1 MLSGDDIRARS
12 APSPAVLL
20 NTVSSLSSRQRI
32 APDTGHMPTVPVAA
46 TSPFPSVAPVTV
58 SFATHGNAYA
68 PSVVIGRKPPW
79 AVA

>member
-1 MLSGDDIRARS
+1 
-12 APSPAVLL
+12 
-20 NTVSSLSSRQRI
+20 
-32 APDTGHMPTVPVAA
+32 MPTVPVAA